1 MEKREQRAEVLIALL
16 FVLLGGLT
24 CLIALIVLYEKES
37 PDDVIAGALRIAS
50 PTHPPGRP
58 LVSGVPP
65 HLISWASRSLVI
77 IVAAVSIVVLAVLAV
92 AKFRLATALHSQAF
106 RQDAWVTTISCVL
119 SVGLLVSLPT
129 PIICPSCGTSP
140 GLTVSAVLV
149 LSGTQA
155 GSVIY
160 HIDNDIWFIDCLV
173 ALPLGGA
180 LLIYGLKTLC
190 TRQWWQPHFWG
201 YYQTNASIN

>member
-37 PDDVIAGALRIAS
+37 PDDVIAGALRM
-50 PTHPPGRP
+50 PLPPSRLS

-65 HLISWASRSLVI
+65 HLVAWVSRSPVI

-106 RQDAWVTTISCVL
+106 RQDAWVTTISCIL
-119 SVGLLVSLPT
+119 SVGLLVSCPT
-129 PIICPSCGTSP
+129 PICPLHATSP
-140 GLTVSAVLV
+140 GLIVVLCVFLV

-155 GSVIY
+155 GSVLY

-201 YYQTNASIN
+201 YYQTNAPIN